1 MQKMILLI
9 DDDHEDIDSFCQALQ
24 ESNLPFYCIS
34 MNSVLDA
41 LTFLE
46 NALTE
51 PEFIF
56 IDIHMPGI
64 NGKDFLKMLKTH
76 HKYKSIPAII
86 YSSTQH
92 KTEIEEVYNLGADYF
107 VTKPPTRE
115 LMVHVITRILTDN
128 WEKIVA

>member
-1 MQKMILLI
+1 MSMQKMILLI

-41 LTFLE
+41 LAFLE
-46 NALTE
+46 NTLTE

-86 YSSTQH
+86 YSSTKH
-92 KTEIEEVYNLGADYF
+92 KQ
-107 VTKPPTRE
+107 K
-115 LMVHVITRILTDN
+115 
-128 WEKIVA
+128 